1 MPIVSKKPLVTPP
14 VIPNPPQIVSPEI
27 KNNLVDTKKIPVSN
41 LVTNIEG
48 SKWVVDVY
56 TQVINRDDALAG
68 HDTGQIGIYQ
78 QYKLIKNFELKV
90 SSPLST
96 SQDPESKSMSA
107 TGSAHCHSLIILN
120 HGDVF
125 LADVGDGRLGV
136 FQITLTEK
144 KSIFTDSV
152 YYIEY
157 ALIDFL
163 DSQPSLKTDLD
174 RKVVAT
180 LNYVKDYLNY
190 GQNPLITDN
199 EFQALNKLEEVQ
211 RTLIESYYRWFF
223 DLDRKTLLVPGQDV
237 GVYDHYLV
245 KFVLAILE
253 NSDSMNVRKT
263 KIYNVQDDPY
273 LSEPTIFDAILNRS
287 PDLLNIVVNKTC
299 MVSTRLFTMDPMLE
313 GIRYSRVPYVVYP
326 KNMEKIFGG
335 LTSRLEPKVS
345 AELSLQ
351 NVPSRVTGLE
361 NLIQDNVADNTDN
374 QPKIYPVL
382 KDDYYVLSESFY
394 KNGQVQS
401 KLENLVTKFIKQ
413 DTVNAVEVLDV
424 SKDFMN
430 WGGLERFYYI
440 PLIIAMTKYLLFR
453 SN

>member
-163 DSQPSLKTDLD
+163 DSQPSLKIDLD

-361 NLIQDNVADNTDN
+361 NLIQDNVVDNEN
-374 QPKIYPVL
+374 SQPKIYSVL

-394 KNGQVQS
+394 KSGEVQS

>member
-48 SKWVVDVY
+48 SKWVVDIY

-68 HDTGQIGIYQ
+68 HDTGQLGIYQ
-78 QYKLIKNFELKV
+78 QYKLIKGFELKV
-90 SSPLST
+90 SSPLTT
-96 SQDPESKSMSA
+96 SQNPESKSMSA
-107 TGSAHCHSLIILN
+107 TGSAHCHSLVILN

-125 LADVGDGRLGV
+125 LADVGDGRLGI

-144 KSIFTDSV
+144 KSLFTDSV

-163 DSQPSLKTDLD
+163 DSQPSLKIDLD
-174 RKVVAT
+174 RKVVTT

-190 GQNPLITDN
+190 GQNPLITDK
-199 EFQALNKLEEVQ
+199 EFEALNKLEEIQ

-253 NSDSMNVRKT
+253 NGDSMNVRKT

-273 LSEPTIFDAILNRS
+273 LSEPTIFDVILNRS

-335 LTSRLEPKVS
+335 LTSRLEPKIS

-361 NLIQDNVADNTDN
+361 NLIQDNIVDNVNN

-394 KNGQVQS
+394 ISGQAQS
-401 KLENLVTKFIKQ
+401 KLENLVTKFIKR

-424 SKDFMN
+424 SKDYMN

-440 PLIIAMTKYLLFR
+440 PLIIAMSKYLLFR

>member
-1 MPIVSKKPLVTPP
+1 MPIVGKKPTVPP
-14 VIPNPPQIVSPEI
+14 LVIPNPPQIVSPEI

-361 NLIQDNVADNTDN
+361 NLIQDNIVDNTNN

-394 KNGQVQS
+394 KSGQSQS

-413 DTVNAVEVLDV
+413 NTVNAVEVLDV

>member
-1 MPIVSKKPLVTPP
+1 MPIVSKKPLVAPP
-14 VIPNPPQIVSPEI
+14 VIPNPPKIVSPEI
-27 KNNLVDTKKIPVSN
+27 KTNLVDTKKIPVSH

-48 SKWVVDVY
+48 SKWVVDLY

-68 HDTGQIGIYQ
+68 QDTGQLGIYQ

-90 SSPLST
+90 SSPLTT

-107 TGSAHCHSLIILN
+107 TGAAHCHSLIILN
-120 HGDVF
+120 HGDCF
-125 LADVGDGRLGV
+125 LADVGDGRTGI

-144 KSIFTDSV
+144 KTIFTDSV

-157 ALIDFL
+157 ALINFL
-163 DSQPSLKTDLD
+163 DSDPSIKADLD

-190 GQNPLITDN
+190 GQNPLVTDN
-199 EFQALNKLEEVQ
+199 EFAALEKLEDVQ
-211 RTLIESYYRWFF
+211 KTLIDSYYRWFF

-237 GVYDHYLV
+237 GVYDHYLT

-263 KIYNVQDDPY
+263 RVYNVQDDPY
-273 LSEPTIFDAILNRS
+273 LSEPTLFDAILDRN
-287 PDLLNIVVNKTC
+287 PDLLKVVVNKTTL
-299 MVSTRLFTMDPMLE
+299 VSTRLFTVDPMLE
-313 GIRYSRVPYVVYP
+313 GIRYSRVPYIVYP
-326 KNMEKIFGG
+326 KDMEKIFGG

-345 AELSLQ
+345 SDLTMQ
-351 NVPSRVTGLE
+351 NVPSRVTGLDS
-361 NLIQDNVADNTDN
+361 LVQDNVVDNEGE

-394 KNGQVQS
+394 KTGLPQS
-401 KLENLVTKFIKQ
+401 KLENLITKFIKQ
-413 DTVNAVEVLDV
+413 DTVNAVEIVDV